1 MGSARIVFLKLKEDF
16 LIRWIYN
23 RSRQLNFNQVNYQK
37 EWTAKQLKKGM
48 EFVIHDDWFP
58 LCSTIIKKYRGAGW
72 IVKLNV
78 EVEPGRRQYVLNIRH
93 PQESTD

>member
-1 MGSARIVFLKLKEDF
+1 MKNYQMYKDMLK
-16 LIRWIYN
+16 
-23 RSRQLNFNQVNYQK
+23 QVVTDINTCLDQK

-48 EFVIHDDWFP
+48 EFVIHEDWFP

-78 EVEPGRRQYVLNIRH
+78 EVEPGRRQYILNIRH
-93 PQESTD
+93 PQESAD